1 MGTIL
6 AYQPPLQ
13 AGKQITQTAMYLK
26 VLISALLIAVIS
38 ETAKR
43 SSLVAALIA
52 SLPITSILAFIW
64 LYVDTGDTELI
75 TELSRQIVWLVI
87 PSLAFFWILPL
98 LLERSLNFW
107 LALGLAAIAT
117 SVCYGLVLLL
127 RNLF

>member
-87 PSLAFFWILPL
+87 RSLAFFWILPL

-107 LALGLAAIAT
+107 LALGLVAIAT
-117 SVCYGLVLLL
+117 SVCYGLVLLQ

>member
-1 MGTIL
+1 
-6 AYQPPLQ
+6 
-13 AGKQITQTAMYLK
+13 MYLK

-87 PSLAFFWILPL
+87 RSLAFFWILPL

-107 LALGLAAIAT
+107 LALGLVAIAT
-117 SVCYGLVLLL
+117 SVCYGLVLLQ